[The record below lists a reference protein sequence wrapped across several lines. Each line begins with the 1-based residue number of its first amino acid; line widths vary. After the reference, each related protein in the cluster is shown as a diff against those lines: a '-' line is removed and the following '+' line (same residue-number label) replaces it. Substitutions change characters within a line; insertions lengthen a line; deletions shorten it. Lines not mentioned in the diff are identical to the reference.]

1 MANPQLLKGT
11 LDMLLLQA
19 LSRGPKHGYA
29 IARRIELETG
39 DALKVEEGS
48 MYPALHR
55 LESLGLVSAR
65 WTKTESGRRVRAYAL
80 TRAGRTRLQA
90 QRRQWTEFARAVS
103 RMISGASS

>member
-1 MANPQLLKGT
+1 MPNPQLLKGT
-11 LDMLLLQA
+11 LDLLLMQA

-29 IARRIELETG
+29 IARRIEWETG

-65 WTKTESGRRVRAYAL
+65 WTTTESGRRVRAYAL

-90 QRRQWTEFARAVS
+90 QRRQWTAFARAVS
-103 RMISGASS
+103 RMISGAPS